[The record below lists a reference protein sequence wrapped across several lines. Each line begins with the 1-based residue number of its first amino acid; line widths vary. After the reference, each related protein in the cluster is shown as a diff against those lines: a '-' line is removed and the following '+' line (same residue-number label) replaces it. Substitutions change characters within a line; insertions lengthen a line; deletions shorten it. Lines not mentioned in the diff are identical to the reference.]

1 MRKICV
7 FVEGQTEQIFV
18 RDFLLKW
25 YEYDH
30 IAIECYQIVRSDT
43 YHAEYDVPNP
53 NAETFYQII
62 NVGNDNRVLSFLL
75 DRVEKLKEKGFER
88 IIGLRDMYG
97 KAYRDRSQSGVIDE
111 KLNQSFIS
119 LAKDSIEARLSSDAS
134 LVSFH
139 FAIMEIEAWMLAMY
153 PSLLKK
159 FPELKE
165 DDLRSVY
172 NIDED
177 IERTVYHPADT
188 LNEVFQMAGSSYE
201 KHKSDANSIVSYM
214 DKEDFETLLNSGK
227 SQTFKSFVEALVE

>member
-18 RDFLLKW
+18 REFLLKW

-30 IAIECYQIVRSDT
+30 IAIECFQIVRSDT
-43 YHAEYDVPNP
+43 YPAEYEVHSK
-53 NAETFYQII
+53 NAETFYQIV
-62 NVGNDNRVLSFLL
+62 NVGNDNRVLSILL
-75 DRVEKLKEKGFER
+75 ERVGGLKKRGFER

-97 KAYRDRSQSGVIDE
+97 KAYRDRSRPGVIDDE
-111 KLNQSFIS
+111 LNQSFIS
-119 LAKDSIEARLSSDAS
+119 LAKDSIEAKLASDAS

-165 DDLRSVY
+165 DDLRKVY

-177 IERTVYHPADT
+177 VERTVYHPADT

-201 KHKSDANSIVSYM
+201 KHKSDAYSIVSCM